1 LKNRYNDPG
10 LNKRFVIGVDRARMK
25 LYDVEASA
33 QDLADSVQEE
43 IPVMDR
49 SQQQNKTNKFKGLKV

>member
-1 LKNRYNDPG
+1 

-33 QDLADSVQEE
+33 QDLADSGQEE

>member
-33 QDLADSVQEE
+33 QDLADSGQEE